1 MAGDELSEEK
11 ASKLEEQTEAMCY
24 SSWAMLFG
32 GVDNVLLCVPDA
44 GKAKIVKNVTRSI
57 RFSEIEAQLSKL
69 KKWKLSQRLAYTS
82 IKVKPF
88 LF

>member
-11 ASKLEEQTEAMCY
+11 ASKLEEQTETMCY
-24 SSWAMLFG
+24 SSGAMLFG
-32 GVDNVLLCVPDA
+32 GVDNVLMCVPDA
-44 GKAKIVKNVTRSI
+44 GKANIVKNVTRSI